1 MDIINTQTLPIYP
14 SAQTLP
20 ISTELFISILI
31 GLFISTFVILC
42 WCFWAYVYFRYMP
55 DRIDSKIVNKYSTMI
70 KKIIDKE
77 TEYIRSSN
85 IRVSPDKK
93 YVTADMLILKKE
105 DNMIVSNEPI
115 KLIIDPDCSVFSS
128 SCISL

>member
-1 MDIINTQTLPIYP
+1 
-14 SAQTLP
+14 
-20 ISTELFISILI
+20 
-31 GLFISTFVILC
+31 
-42 WCFWAYVYFRYMP
+42 MP